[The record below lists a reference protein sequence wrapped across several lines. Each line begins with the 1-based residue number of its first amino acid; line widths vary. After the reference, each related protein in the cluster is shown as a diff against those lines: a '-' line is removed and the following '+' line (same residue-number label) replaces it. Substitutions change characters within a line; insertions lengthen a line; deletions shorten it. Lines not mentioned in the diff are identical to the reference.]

1 VKIVFLVIDAL
12 PNQLVGVEWTP
23 NLWKLIK
30 AGGWN
35 SKGGQAVLST
45 ATYPNHATF
54 ITGRSPASHGIFVN
68 KVWDGKRFRIASDV
82 GPQGDTLFKAMKRKG
97 ISSSAIVGDHH
108 LIGVIGAENASLH
121 WPPQGK
127 RADVELDEFRYA
139 TNTAVLN
146 AIDQLD
152 ALSADF
158 AFLHLNEPDTVCHIH
173 GPDAD
178 ETKIRVK
185 RTDEVLGGLIDRLQP
200 NWEDTIIIVVSD
212 HDQEFVV
219 DWGFDLAESL
229 NSRGLPGLVEYEGTS
244 AVIHNGPSLNEVLQI
259 PEIEGAISLDHDH
272 TYVWGK
278 PGHVF
283 GPWLD
288 GLFGSH
294 GSPRCLTQ
302 VAVVSGGHVEAQR
315 IAKLI
320 SNNKPNA
327 QDWAQHI
334 NHLLNLDLKL

>member
-1 VKIVFLVIDAL
+1 MKIVFLVIDAL
-12 PNQLVGVEWTP
+12 PNDLVGDEWTP
-23 NLWKLIK
+23 NLWEMVKN
-30 AGGWN
+30 GGWN
-35 SKGGQAVLST
+35 SKGGKAVLST

-68 KVWDGKRFRIASDV
+68 KVWDGKKFRIASDI
-82 GPQGDTLFKAMKRKG
+82 GPQGDTLFKATTRKG

-108 LIGVIGAENASLH
+108 LIGVIGAENASFH

-146 AIDQLD
+146 AIDQFD

-173 GPDAD
+173 GPDDD

-200 NWEDTIIIVVSD
+200 DWEDTIIIVVSD
-212 HDQEFVV
+212 HDQELVV

-244 AVIHNGPSLNEVLQI
+244 AIILNGPSLKEVLQI

-283 GPWLD
+283 GPWVD

-294 GSPRCLTQ
+294 GSPRCDTQ
-302 VAVVSGGHVEAQR
+302 VAVVGGGHKQAQR
-315 IAKLI
+315 IAKMI